1 MKAVLFDLDGT
12 LLDTASDL
20 AFALNTLRQQ
30 HALPDLPIEQVR
42 PHVGYGVKS
51 MLKLAFGID
60 EQDAKYNT
68 LQQSF
73 QQIYQQCL
81 ASTTRLFPGMAELL
95 DYLEA
100 KQMIWG
106 IVTNKPAR
114 FTDPILEAVNL
125 TKRSACIISG
135 DTLPLRKPHPAPI
148 LRACEL
154 IQCSPHETY
163 YVGDAATDIIASKAA
178 GTHSIAALY
187 GYIGQHEDPFLW
199 QADDYIKAPLDI
211 KALLA

>member
-1 MKAVLFDLDGT
+1 MNAVLFDLDGT
-12 LLDTASDL
+12 LLDTATDL
-20 AFALNTLRQQ
+20 AFALNAVRQQ
-30 HALPDLPIEQVR
+30 HSLPDLPIEEIR

-51 MLKLAFGID
+51 MLKLAFDID
-60 EQDAKYNT
+60 EQDAKYAD

-73 QQIYQQCL
+73 YQIYQQCL

-100 KQMIWG
+100 NAIIWG

-125 TKRSACIISG
+125 KKRSACVISG
-135 DTLPLRKPHPAPI
+135 DTLALRKPHPAPI
-148 LRACEL
+148 LHACEL
-154 IQCSPHETY
+154 IQRLPQDTFY
-163 YVGDAATDIIASKAA
+163 IGDAATDIIASKAA

-187 GYIGQHEDPFLW
+187 GYIGQHEDPYLW
-199 QADDYIKAPLDI
+199 QADSYIKEPLEI